1 MRRSRSSREPSSPA
15 AEHASPAR
23 SMQER
28 GRRSVGADG
37 GCSGIEAGRRARRSL
52 WPNAPPGLAGHSTW
66 FGRPRSARRPPA
78 RGAVKTWREAPRR
91 RPGDAGPATW
101 RGQGAAASLPH
112 VAQRRRRAADRTPA
126 ALPAPS
132 RYASRSSFK
141 RKTGTNAAP
150 IPIETP
156 SSGTKSPAGKAT
168 RITDDGRLRRPCRS
182 GRVGCPIARFRVLP
196 CKRCRGL
203 LRGHLRAGC
212 G

>member
-15 AEHASPAR
+15 AAHASPAR

-132 RYASRSSFK
+132 RYASRSVFK
-141 RKTGTNAAP
+141 RNRH
-150 IPIETP
+150 E
-156 SSGTKSPAGKAT
+156 
-168 RITDDGRLRRPCRS
+168 
-182 GRVGCPIARFRVLP
+182 
-196 CKRCRGL
+196 RGP
-203 LRGHLRAGC
+203 HSD
-212 G
+212 